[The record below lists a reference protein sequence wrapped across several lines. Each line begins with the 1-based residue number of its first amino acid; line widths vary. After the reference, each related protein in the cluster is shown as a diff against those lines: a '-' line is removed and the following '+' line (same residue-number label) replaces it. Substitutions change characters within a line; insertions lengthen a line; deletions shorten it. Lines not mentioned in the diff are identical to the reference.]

1 MGQKIHPYGLRL
13 GIITDWKSR
22 WYSEKDYALLVNE
35 DNRIRKYLL
44 GELTRGAVSRIDIER
59 LGDRKVQID
68 IHTGRPGVVIGRG
81 GSEADRLRAGLEE
94 LSGRQVKFNVIEVAN
109 PELDATLLARSVA
122 DQLEGRVAFRRAM
135 KRAVSTALKAGA
147 EGVRIQASGR
157 LGGSD
162 MGRREWYLE
171 GRVPLHTLRADVD
184 YGTAVARTSVGAVG
198 IKCWVYKGDILTS
211 GGLRSDKISAEA
223 RLAAGGPAQRRRSA
237 RSRAE
242 TAAGDTVGGKRLIEA
257 GGGKRTVEAGGGK
270 RLIEAGGGKRK
281 ATAADAA
288 AEFAA
293 AREEAEEVDQG
304 IVAESVESPE
314 PGVEGPESGV
324 EGPESRVESQEP
336 GVESPESGVESPES
350 GVESPESGVE
360 SPDAEEVVATES
372 LLETSP
378 GEDAVTSEASA
389 EEAADMV
396 EASAEE
402 AADMVEASA
411 EEAANMAPEEVVATE
426 SLLETSPGEDAVTSE
441 APAEEARD
449 TAHEEDA
456 SPGMWRVTDGGE
468 PPAEFTIKGKGSSK
482 LYHRSDSSMYGRT
495 KADVWFKTEE
505 DAVAAGF
512 KIAKTHP
519 KSRES
524 TVESQEQED
533 TPDSGLST
541 QDSSDSDSE
550 GGAG

>member
-22 WYSEKDYALLVNE
+22 WYTEKDYALLVNE
-35 DNRIRKYLL
+35 DHRIRKYLL
-44 GELTRGAVSRIDIER
+44 DELKRGAVSRIDIER
-59 LGDRKVQID
+59 LGDKKVQID

-81 GSEADRLRAGLEE
+81 GSEADRLRAGLEK

-198 IKCWVYKGDILTS
+198 IKCWVYKGDILIS
-211 GGLRSDKISAEA
+211 GALRSDKISAEA
-223 RLAAGGPAQRRRSA
+223 RLAAGGPAPRRRSA

-242 TAAGDTVGGKRLIEA
+242 TAAGDKVGGKRLIEA
-257 GGGKRTVEAGGGK
+257 GGGKRTVEAGGK

-293 AREEAEEVDQG
+293 AREEAEEVVEDTPVGETEVPSDQLPVPSPEAEG
-304 IVAESVESPE
+304 VVATESVESPE
-314 PGVEGPESGV
+314 
-324 EGPESRVESQEP
+324 SRVESSDP
-336 GVESPESGVESPES
+336 
-350 GVESPESGVE
+350 
-360 SPDAEEVVATES
+360 EEVVATES
-372 LLETSP
+372 VESP
-378 GEDAVTSEASA
+378 ESR
-389 EEAADMV
+389 V
-396 EASAEE
+396 ESF
-402 AADMVEASA
+402 D
-411 EEAANMAPEEVVATE
+411 PEEVVATE
-426 SLLETSPGEDAVTSE
+426 SLPEEAKREDAVTAEGLPE
-441 APAEEARD
+441 AAESMAAEE
-449 TAHEEDA
+449 TAPEQG
-456 SPGMWRVTDGGE
+456 SWRGEGE
-468 PPAEFTIKGKGSSK
+468 PPAGFSIKGKESSM
-482 LYHRSDSSMYGRT
+482 LFHRPDSSMYNRT
-495 KADVWFKTEE
+495 KAEVWFDTEE
-505 DAVAAGF
+505 AAQAAGF
-512 KIAKTHP
+512 TAAKTHP

-524 TVESQEQED
+524 TVESREQDD

-550 GGAG
+550 GGAD